1 MANEADLFERS
12 RLFKSFVL
20 MFVPFHLIG
29 LFLPF
34 SILWATLAW
43 IVCAPLAA
51 GLSSR
56 IGERSVDLLYGLGQ
70 RRFLLKQRLAG
81 ELDKIRYSKRQKDFD
96 KALGQVNDVLAR
108 EPDFPEALFLKAQ
121 ILCEGFGNV
130 TAAERHLEKVQLV
143 SAEEGE
149 ESLVDFYRSL
159 GFVDVR
165 KLPKFLPYGSGIL
178 MERTLNHMV

>member
-34 SILWATLAW
+34 SILWATLVW
-43 IVCAPLAA
+43 LVLSPLAA

-70 RRFLLKQRLAG
+70 RRLLLKQRLAG
-81 ELDKIRYSKRQKDFD
+81 ELDKIRYSKGQKDFD
-96 KALGQVNDVLAR
+96 KALSQVNDVLAR
-108 EPDFPEALFLKAQ
+108 EPEFPEALFLKAQ

-130 TAAERHLEKVQLV
+130 AAAERHLEKVMQLV
-143 SAEEGE
+143 SEKEPLHQWVQSYRRFEGE
-149 ESLVDFYRSL
+149 
-159 GFVDVR
+159 
-165 KLPKFLPYGSGIL
+165 
-178 MERTLNHMV
+178 HMAQR

>member
-1 MANEADLFERS
+1 MGKEADLFARS
-12 RLFKSFVL
+12 RLLKSFVL
-20 MFVPFHLIG
+20 MFLPFHLIG

-43 IVCAPLAA
+43 LVFSPLAA

-70 RRFLLKQRLAG
+70 RRLLLKQRLAG
-81 ELDKIRYSKRQKDFD
+81 ELDKIRYSKRQKEFD
-96 KALGQVNDVLAR
+96 KALSQVNDVLAR

-130 TAAERHLEKVQLV
+130 AAAERHLEKVMQLV
-143 SAEEGE
+143 NEKEPLHQWVLSYRRLEGE
-149 ESLVDFYRSL
+149 
-159 GFVDVR
+159 
-165 KLPKFLPYGSGIL
+165 
-178 MERTLNHMV
+178 HMAQR